1 VTANPLAIV
10 GATATGK
17 SALALAAARVHP
29 GIEIV
34 AADAMQVYRGMDIGT
49 AKPTAAEQREVP
61 HHAIDLVDPS
71 ETFTVTRYRLA
82 AERALTDIAERG
94 RLALLVGGSG
104 LYVRAVVD
112 RLTPPGEWPDV
123 RAELDAES
131 DTGALHRRLQQLD
144 PAAATKTTPQNRR
157 RIVRALEVT
166 VGSGR
171 PFSSFGPGLHAYPE
185 SAIAQIGLRV
195 ARPALATRIEQ
206 RVHQMIAAGL
216 LDEVR
221 TLAARPRGLSR
232 TARQALGYK
241 ELLDHLDGQV
251 SLDEAVARIVV
262 RTRQFAAR
270 QERWFR
276 RDPRI
281 RWISV
286 DDGPGPALAELERA
300 VLR

>member
-17 SALALAAARVHP
+17 SALALAAARVHR

-34 AADAMQVYRGMDIGT
+34 AADAMQVYRDMDIGT

>member
-1 VTANPLAIV
+1 
-10 GATATGK
+10 
-17 SALALAAARVHP
+17 
-29 GIEIV
+29 
-34 AADAMQVYRGMDIGT
+34 
-49 AKPTAAEQREVP
+49 
-61 HHAIDLVDPS
+61 
-71 ETFTVTRYRLA
+71 
-82 AERALTDIAERG
+82 
-94 RLALLVGGSG
+94 
-104 LYVRAVVD
+104 
-112 RLTPPGEWPDV
+112 V

-171 PFSSFGPGLHAYPE
+171 PFSSFGPGLQAYPE